1 MREDLSA
8 KRGVVMS
15 ERVVEQLDELA
26 EYYMTD
32 AGAVLNMLITMAY
45 GKAIGGKAYHEK
57 RKG

>member
-32 AGAVLNMLITMAY
+32 AGAVLNMLITQAY
-45 GKAIGGKAYHEK
+45 GKAIGGKAYREK

>member
-1 MREDLSA
+1 MRRELEI
-8 KRGVVMS
+8 VMS
-15 ERVVEQLDELA
+15 DRILEQLEELA

-32 AGAVLNMLITMAY
+32 AGAVLSMLIIQAY

>member
-1 MREDLSA
+1 MKQSLKTKREVA
-8 KRGVVMS
+8 MS
-15 ERVVEQLDELA
+15 DRVLEQLEELA

-32 AGAVLNMLITMAY
+32 AGAVLNMLITTAY